1 MALHVPR
8 AALLLVM
15 GGVEDVAVMLFC
27 LTRKKA
33 AVRCWARV
41 EDDEAVLWCDAC
53 DGVWSD
59 EVSRPGKE

>member
-1 MALHVPR
+1 
-8 AALLLVM
+8 M

-41 EDDEAVLWCDAC
+41 EDDEAVLWCNAG
-53 DGVWSD
+53 DGVWFD
-59 EVSRPGKE
+59 EVPCLGKECWPALMLWS